1 MVDDILEI
9 DKMDKHFIHC
19 AGGYRSM
26 IAASLLKRNG
36 FKSIIDVSGGFAAI
50 RKENFNIL
58 EKTCIN

>member
-1 MVDDILEI
+1 MPLDDFKDDIKEI
-9 DKMDKHFIHC
+9 DKKKKHFIHC

-36 FKSIIDVSGGFAAI
+36 FMSIVDVSGGFAAI

-58 EKTCIN
+58 